1 MGRWGSSLSGQP
13 RISKSFLNV
22 PGFADWRKRRGCWKT
37 LKVFSPG
44 ARTPPPESMSRW
56 SYHVSC
62 LFHRIMPGKKKKEN
76 SSRTCARSS
85 GERLL
90 LTLSLFLS
98 LFPREST
105 IFIPLIRANSTT
117 SRTLFSLSLGKLFHH
132 MSVVFLSHIY
142 SALWHARLISHCF
155 RFLVRSSVRPS
166 VRPFVLSFRSFVR
179 PSKWT
184 LFYRLL

>member
-62 LFHRIMPGKKKKEN
+62 LFHRIMPGKKKKRKFL
-76 SSRTCARSS
+76 SYLCAKLR
-85 GERLL
+85 RAIL
-90 LTLSLFLS
+90 LTRFSLFLS
-98 LFPREST
+98 LFPRESS

-155 RFLVRSSVRPS
+155 RFLVRPS
-166 VRPFVLSFRSFVR
+166 VRSFVSFRSFVR
-179 PSKWT
+179 SSV
-184 LFYRLL
+184 